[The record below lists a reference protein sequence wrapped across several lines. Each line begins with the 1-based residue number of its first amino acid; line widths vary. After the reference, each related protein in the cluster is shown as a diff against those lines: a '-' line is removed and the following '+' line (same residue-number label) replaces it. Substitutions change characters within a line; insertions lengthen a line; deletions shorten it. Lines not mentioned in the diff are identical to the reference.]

1 MLQEWMSKEHS
12 PALFKNAA
20 DPLQQRLPSVVCV
33 MSYKEDIE
41 ATKSTDC
48 QESHKG
54 AKLKSVT
61 I

>member
-1 MLQEWMSKEHS
+1 MSKEHS